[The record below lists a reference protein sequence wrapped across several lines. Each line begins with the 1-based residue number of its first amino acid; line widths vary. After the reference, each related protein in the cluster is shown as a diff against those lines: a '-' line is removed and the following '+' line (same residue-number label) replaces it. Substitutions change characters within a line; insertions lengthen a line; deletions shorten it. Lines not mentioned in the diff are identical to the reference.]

1 MRNTKQRKRLEEQL
15 DETARLWKSE
25 PQEGNEAAAQARR
38 NQIWL
43 LVFQLYDRESQAD
56 ASGQKA
62 TAVINAMEEALAR
75 YTPEAG
81 AFSHYF
87 SYLLK
92 RREMDAY
99 RYDER
104 HAPSGDSLDRPIS
117 EESGLTLGDA
127 LTAKP
132 ETEPEA
138 VIEVDGLFAELT
150 SLILNFS
157 ARRDRAGNDTR
168 RMWYRLFYTEDMT
181 QAMKTR
187 LIRFAHQRD
196 IFAAMETGYLD
207 YYMTAV
213 CRDGQAVMDTPLK
226 RCCDVMPESG
236 DTREIPFPFPA
247 GVSITYLKTRK
258 GISVGG
264 SARSNQLSAYRGEK
278 AAIYSP

>member
-1 MRNTKQRKRLEEQL
+1 MRNKKQRELLERQL
-15 DETARLWKSE
+15 DETARLWKTA
-25 PQEGNEAAAQARR
+25 PAEGNEAAAQARK

-43 LVFQLYDRESQAD
+43 LVFQLYDREDPAD

-62 TAVINAMEEALAR
+62 VAVLDAMEEALAK

-92 RREMDAY
+92 RRETDAY
-99 RYDER
+99 RYGER
-104 HAPSGDSLDRPIS
+104 HSPGGDSLDRPIT
-117 EESGLTLGDA
+117 EDGGLTLGDT
-127 LTAKP
+127 LTAGP
-132 ETEPEA
+132 DAGPEA
-138 VIEVDGLFAELT
+138 AMESDGLFAELT

-168 RMWYRLFYTEDMT
+168 RMWFRLFYTEDMT
-181 QAMKTR
+181 QAMKMR
-187 LIRFAHQRD
+187 LIRFVHQRD

-213 CRDGQAVMDTPLK
+213 CRDGRAMMDTPLK
-226 RCCDVMPESG
+226 RCCDVMPESA

-247 GVSITYLKTRK
+247 GVSLAYLKTRK

-264 SARSNQLSAYRGEK
+264 SARSNQLTAYRSEK